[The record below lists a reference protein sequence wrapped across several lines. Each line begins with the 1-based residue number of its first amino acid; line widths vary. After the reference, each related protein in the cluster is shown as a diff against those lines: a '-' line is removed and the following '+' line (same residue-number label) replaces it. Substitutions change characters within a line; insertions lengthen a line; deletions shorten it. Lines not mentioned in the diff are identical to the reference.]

1 MATLPILLVEPHI
14 LLIGG
19 GRVALHKAH
28 ILQKNSIHFT
38 LIAPQICEELLQMDI
53 PQNKRE
59 LRSSDLDQA
68 SILIDATGNPDVACL
83 VMEKKKQRHL
93 LFNCVDK
100 PELCDF
106 YFSSLLNYGNLKIAV
121 STDGGSP
128 TVGQMVRNK
137 IATLIPSEIQQILEG
152 AKRDRDA
159 GNLDVAAL
167 KTQCNKM
174 FSTVYFINCDLA
186 TADLLTNRVC
196 CILRQVDMVL
206 FDHRVHQDILALIP
220 PQTEQISL
228 AEQPLQ
234 IDRIIQNRV
243 ESGGE
248 VAVLAY
254 STSVAA
260 TKKMVNRLIKQ
271 GIRVERLD
279 SGTPYY

>member
-1 MATLPILLVEPHI
+1 
-14 LLIGG
+14 
-19 GRVALHKAH
+19 
-28 ILQKNSIHFT
+28 
-38 LIAPQICEELLQMDI
+38 
-53 PQNKRE
+53 
-59 LRSSDLDQA
+59 
-68 SILIDATGNPDVACL
+68 
-83 VMEKKKQRHL
+83 
-93 LFNCVDK
+93 
-100 PELCDF
+100 
-106 YFSSLLNYGNLKIAV
+106 
-121 STDGGSP
+121 
-128 TVGQMVRNK
+128 
-137 IATLIPSEIQQILEG
+137 
-152 AKRDRDA
+152 
-159 GNLDVAAL
+159 
-167 KTQCNKM
+167 
-174 FSTVYFINCDLA
+174 
-186 TADLLTNRVC
+186 
-196 CILRQVDMVL
+196 MVL